1 MNQITG
7 FIDASNVY
15 GSDDGEARLLRLGRG
30 GRLRVSD
37 CYNNLTCEYS
47 SLY

>member
-30 GRLRVSD
+30 GRLRVSASY
-37 CYNNLTCEYS
+37 CNLTCEYS